1 MRVASKARVGSA
13 RGFVRLMS
21 GYTALKLQCVNTVA
35 VPPRNA
41 YSRAM
46 TVELTPSQEALI
58 REQLATE
65 RYHSRAEV
73 ITEALELLSDHAR
86 LEQMKLER
94 LRAEIQ
100 KGLEGGSTPLDMQ
113 ALKVHF
119 RKLQKT

>member
-1 MRVASKARVGSA
+1 
-13 RGFVRLMS
+13 
-21 GYTALKLQCVNTVA
+21 
-35 VPPRNA
+35 
-41 YSRAM
+41 M
-46 TVELTPSQEALI
+46 TVELTPAQEALI

-100 KGLEGGSTPLDMQ
+100 KGLEGGDSIPLDMQ